1 MGKRKRIMS
10 IIRTTKRIKAI
21 ELLAEQ
27 FEVGYQCAFEAY
39 LIAKKYCEVFKDKT
53 ILQETEYLLLLR
65 KTNKIEIVS

>member
-39 LIAKKYCEVFKDKT
+39 LIAKKYCEVFNPLNIGLK
-53 ILQETEYLLLLR
+53 QYLFNF
-65 KTNKIEIVS
+65 KQYYT